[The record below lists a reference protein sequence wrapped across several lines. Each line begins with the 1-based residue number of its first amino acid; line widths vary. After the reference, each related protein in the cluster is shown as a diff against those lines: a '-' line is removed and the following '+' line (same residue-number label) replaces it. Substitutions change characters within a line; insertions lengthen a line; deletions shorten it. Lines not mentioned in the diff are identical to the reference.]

1 MVGATISTIL
11 NMAKVFLLYSDF
23 FLLSMMTVKNEKN
36 TSQKINAINKL
47 GLVTSVN
54 PQQH

>member
-23 FLLSMMTVKNEKN
+23 FLLSMMTVKNKKKYFTKN
-36 TSQKINAINKL
+36 KRNK
-47 GLVTSVN
+47 
-54 PQQH
+54 